1 MPDTPH
7 PSDKRYTQDT
17 RDARDTPGGDS
28 PFLVLASDLLN
39 APGARRRI
47 KMEGELE
54 GNLDI
59 DLPQVESCG
68 PVTADLELEA
78 ASGGVVARG
87 RARSLVTVLC
97 NRCLGPVSR
106 PVEAE
111 ITQLFAVARAEPGQP
126 VGYDSVKSDGWIDFG
141 PLLRDEISLSVPL
154 VSLCREECRGM
165 CATCGADLNAG
176 ECGGHDEKP
185 ASPFAE
191 LQNLLDRM

>member
-1 MPDTPH
+1 MPAAPH
-7 PSDKRYTQDT
+7 PPDKVDK
-17 RDARDTPGGDS
+17 RDARDTSKDDS
-28 PFLVLASDLLN
+28 PFLILASDLLN
-39 APGARRRI
+39 APGVRRRI
-47 KMEGELE
+47 KIEGELE

-87 RARSLVTVLC
+87 RARSQVTVLC
-97 NRCLGPVSR
+97 NRCLGAVNR
-106 PVEAE
+106 LVEAE

-176 ECGGHDEKP
+176 ECGGHDDKP